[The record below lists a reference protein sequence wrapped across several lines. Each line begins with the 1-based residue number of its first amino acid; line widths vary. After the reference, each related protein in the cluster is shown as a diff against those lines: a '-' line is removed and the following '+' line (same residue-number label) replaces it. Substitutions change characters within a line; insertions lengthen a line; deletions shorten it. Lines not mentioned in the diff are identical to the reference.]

1 LDCGTGLYDTAISK
15 PATPPNKEPPD
26 GVITL
31 RIKLAGLISC
41 LWAVGEASN
50 PVIAK
55 KATRL
60 EKVTIAIVISKDER

>member
-1 LDCGTGLYDTAISK
+1 MIRPYQNLPLPLIKNLRMMLSR
-15 PATPPNKEPPD
+15 
-26 GVITL
+26 L
-31 RIKLAGLISC
+31 RIKLAGLVSC
-41 LWAVGEASN
+41 LWAAGEASN